1 VISGWLIKVLV
12 GIALVGFLVVE
23 LGSPLIA
30 RAQADDAAHEVANEV
45 AFELRNGPFTKAT
58 MDNACQTEAPKHA
71 VTAVCTFDNGR
82 YLVNVTV
89 HKQARSVL
97 FKKIGAMKDWYDVTA
112 SATAS
117 PK

>member
-1 VISGWLIKVLV
+1 MISGWLVKVLV
-12 GIALVGFLVVE
+12 GIALIGFLVVE

-45 AFELRNGPFTKAT
+45 AFQLRNGPFTQAT
-58 MDNACQTEAPKHA
+58 LDQACKTEAPKHE
-71 VTAVCTFDNGR
+71 VTAVCSFDTGR
-82 YLVNVTV
+82 NLVQVDV
-89 HKQARSVL
+89 VKHARSFL
-97 FKKIGAMKDWYDVTA
+97 FDKISAVKGWYDVKA

>member
-1 VISGWLIKVLV
+1 MISGWLIKVLV

-45 AFELRNGPFTKAT
+45 AFELRNGPFTQAT
-58 MDNACQTEAPKHA
+58 MDNACKVEAPKHE
-71 VTAVCTFDNGR
+71 VTAVCSYDNSR
-82 YLVNVTV
+82 NLVQVKV
-89 HKQARSVL
+89 HKQARSFL